1 MPGAEVL
8 AIRREPDLA
17 KRLMLHAGFS
27 TRTAERIAP
36 FLLMVQAAAGA
47 DAAAGAMLDEI
58 GRQRLAGMTVMAAE
72 SAATGQLAV
81 TEEECRDVLWSMT
94 DGMLWHRLVNE
105 RQWSNE
111 RFAEW
116 LGHLWVHLLV
126 GR

>member
-1 MPGAEVL
+1 MGCARRDATTSKESSGRSIEEASSTSNAMLSKPVFRRRETSTMPGAEVL

-47 DAAAGAMLDEI
+47 DAAGAMLDEI

-72 SAATGQLAV
+72 SAATRS
-81 TEEECRDVLWSMT
+81 TRR
-94 DGMLWHRLVNE
+94 H
-105 RQWSNE
+105 
-111 RFAEW
+111 
-116 LGHLWVHLLV
+116 
-126 GR
+126 

>member
-47 DAAAGAMLDEI
+47 DAAGAMLDEI

-72 SAATGQLAV
+72 SAATRS
-81 TEEECRDVLWSMT
+81 TRR
-94 DGMLWHRLVNE
+94 H
-105 RQWSNE
+105 
-111 RFAEW
+111 
-116 LGHLWVHLLV
+116 
-126 GR
+126 